1 MAAEERVCA
10 HASSLKKRSSSMQE
24 EKSVRGS
31 ERSSCHLCG
40 ASHLQEQS
48 ELNLCASWWANEL
61 ADEPLDL
68 AGSFLSLSFISL
80 TKCRV
85 HLVRLVRL
93 RCDARTS
100 FVKGFSALCR
110 NSFRALCL
118 NLLHAGFLA
127 ISCSPYESTLSVN
140 PLLLVQD
147 SNPQPLDRN

>member
-110 NSFRALCL
+110 NSYMIYVWEHIIGKSFVTCP
-118 NLLHAGFLA
+118 GFEPTTFGSELATSHA
-127 ISCSPYESTLSVN
+127 ISTTHVVN
-140 PLLLVQD
+140 
-147 SNPQPLDRN
+147 